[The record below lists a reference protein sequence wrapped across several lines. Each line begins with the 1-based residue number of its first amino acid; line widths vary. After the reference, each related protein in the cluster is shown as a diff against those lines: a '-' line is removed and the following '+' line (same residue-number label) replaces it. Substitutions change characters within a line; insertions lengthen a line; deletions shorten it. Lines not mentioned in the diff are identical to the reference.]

1 MTYKLALGATWVVI
15 GAMAFG
21 YALAT
26 VQAPNTLAGCQ
37 YNATPPTLTDGQLV
51 TLQCDV
57 NGNLK
62 TKAQ

>member
-1 MTYKLALGATWVVI
+1 MTYKLALGLTWVAI
-15 GAMAFG
+15 GAGIVG
-21 YALAT
+21 YAFAT

-37 YNATPPTLTDGQLV
+37 YNTTPPTLTDGQLV

>member
-1 MTYKLALGATWVVI
+1 MTYRTALFATWLALGAGVI
-15 GAMAFG
+15 GYAF
-21 YALAT
+21 AT

-51 TLQCDV
+51 TLQCDSS
-57 NGNLK
+57 GNLK